1 MSREE
6 SDACQAGTSR
16 RQAVEVYVR

>member
-6 SDACQAGTSR
+6 SDACQAGTIR
-16 RQAVEVYVR
+16 RQAVEVYVC